1 MIRYPVILRR
11 SLLALACLFA
21 PTVGDVTPLKAQSYP
36 ARSIKLVV
44 PFGPGGPTDVSARIV
59 AQVVQSGLGLSVV
72 IENRPGAGGAIGT
85 KSVANADPDGGTL
98 LIGTSATLGVVP
110 ALMKNP
116 GYDPLKSFAP
126 AAKVA
131 DSTLVLV
138 VPASLP
144 ATSVQEFVAYAKANP
159 GKLSFASAGVGNQTQ
174 LLAELFK
181 SKAGLDIVHVPYKSG
196 AEMVTAILGE
206 QVQMAFPDVSILIP
220 LIREG
225 KLKALAV
232 TSAKRHPQLP
242 DVPTMIE
249 SGIPD
254 YIMTFWSGVV
264 APAGTPAEIVDRL
277 NTAINDGLTSA
288 AVRDNLAKVG
298 AEASPGSPQDFAAF
312 IAAKPGSGA
321 QWPRWP
327 ASAWTDRRAIRLVL
341 ERAFIQRRALS
352 ERLAQLRLEL
362 SIDQHERNHARCAG
376 AVAPGMIRAALNH
389 DVAGAELDVDIV
401 QHPGALAGKHDRA
414 IDGLGSMHERMTPA
428 LAEGCGLLVAERRKG
443 RTRCLGIHLP
453 HRFIFRRE
461 MIDAQHGAALVRHLP
476 PWTQRGL
483 GRGPHD
489 TRRRLLGSP
498 NIGRIPVRVDG
509 VAVHERRGPVGDH
522 DRLAVRVVTS
532 DHSSDLLGHRHPL
545 PAIFDWLFGRTAAPV
560 FARLKRVS

>member
-1 MIRYPVILRR
+1 MIRYPVVVRR

-21 PTVGDVTPLKAQSYP
+21 PTVGDVTSLKAQSYP
-36 ARSIKLVV
+36 TRSIKLVV

-116 GYDPLKSFAP
+116 GYDPIKSFAP
-126 AAKVA
+126 VAKVA

-144 ATSVQEFVAYAKANP
+144 AASVQDFVAYAKANP

-298 AEASPGSPQDFAAF
+298 AEASPGSPQDFANF
-312 IAAKPGSGA
+312 IAAETRKWS
-321 QWPRWP
+321 
-327 ASAWTDRRAIRLVL
+327 
-341 ERAFIQRRALS
+341 
-352 ERLAQLRLEL
+352 
-362 SIDQHERNHARCAG
+362 
-376 AVAPGMIRAALNH
+376 AVAKM
-389 DVAGAELDVDIV
+389 AGLSLD
-401 QHPGALAGKHDRA
+401 
-414 IDGLGSMHERMTPA
+414 
-428 LAEGCGLLVAERRKG
+428 
-443 RTRCLGIHLP
+443 
-453 HRFIFRRE
+453 
-461 MIDAQHGAALVRHLP
+461 
-476 PWTQRGL
+476 
-483 GRGPHD
+483 
-489 TRRRLLGSP
+489 
-498 NIGRIPVRVDG
+498 
-509 VAVHERRGPVGDH
+509 
-522 DRLAVRVVTS
+522 
-532 DHSSDLLGHRHPL
+532 
-545 PAIFDWLFGRTAAPV
+545 
-560 FARLKRVS
+560 